1 MDILSIT
8 SANYSKQDEP
18 LYKRWFEFADTDAD
32 GRLTGPD
39 AVKFFSLSQLPRAD
53 LKQVWAVADVKRQ
66 GFLGFKEFITAMQ
79 VISMAQTGQEI
90 SSDMLKNAGRFFNLY
105 NIVNLESMPI
115 LEAYR
120 SEVSIS
126 NLPSAP
132 SL

>member
-1 MDILSIT
+1 MWL
-8 SANYSKQDEP
+8 
-18 LYKRWFEFADTDAD
+18 
-32 GRLTGPD
+32 
-39 AVKFFSLSQLPRAD
+39 
-53 LKQVWAVADVKRQ
+53 
-66 GFLGFKEFITAMQ
+66 Q

-115 LEAYR
+115 LEAYQ

>member
-1 MDILSIT
+1 MDILSIR

-79 VISMAQTGQEI
+79 ASAFQPSVFAFLLPGHRGYVNAKGGSCNFFI
-90 SSDMLKNAGRFFNLY
+90 DMS
-105 NIVNLESMPI
+105 ES
-115 LEAYR
+115 LR
-120 SEVSIS
+120 QCGCR
-126 NLPSAP
+126 
-132 SL
+132 

>member
-1 MDILSIT
+1 
-8 SANYSKQDEP
+8 
-18 LYKRWFEFADTDAD
+18 
-32 GRLTGPD
+32 
-39 AVKFFSLSQLPRAD
+39 
-53 LKQVWAVADVKRQ
+53 
-66 GFLGFKEFITAMQ
+66 
-79 VISMAQTGQEI
+79 MAQTGQEI

-105 NIVNLESMPI
+105 TIVNLESMPI

>member
-1 MDILSIT
+1 MWL
-8 SANYSKQDEP
+8 
-18 LYKRWFEFADTDAD
+18 
-32 GRLTGPD
+32 
-39 AVKFFSLSQLPRAD
+39 
-53 LKQVWAVADVKRQ
+53 
-66 GFLGFKEFITAMQ
+66 Q

-132 SL
+132 SLWGTFVGDDGRFFLRIIAVVMF